1 MSYSFTVTAAN
12 KAEAVAKLAGQMD
25 VVVQSQPVHKA
36 DRDAALEAASS
47 YLKLVR
53 DPKEDEHLQVSVHGS
68 MGWARGAVEGEYT
81 GAGVGVSV
89 SIGAGAVKP

>member
-25 VVVQSQPVHKA
+25 VVVQSQPVHKV

-53 DPKEDEHLQVSVHGS
+53 EPKEGEHLSVAVHGS
-68 MGWARGAVEGEYT
+68 MGWAHGAVEGEYT

-89 SIGAGAVKP
+89 TVLKNI